1 MSRNQCRILL
11 TSLIMTNGTSIVDE
25 TSSLDKLNVGVCLA
39 VDLRRPR
46 SQMGRN
52 SVDEIYPHSA
62 L

>member
-39 VDLRRPR
+39 VDIRRSR

-52 SVDEIYPHSA
+52 SVDEIYRHSA